1 MNTAH
6 DKQEMTQGF
15 GLTLGDIYYVLFRQ
29 KWWITFLS
37 ALGVLGAAGFY
48 MISPPSYQSEA
59 KLFILYVLD
68 TTVPKLASP
77 ESRVKSPDERGENII
92 NSEIEIL
99 TSMDLVQKTVEAY
112 GAEKVLAKAGGGKDL
127 IRAATL
133 IKNGLVVESPKR
145 SDVIRIVLQHRD
157 PGVVQPILSMLI
169 DNYIKKH
176 LEIHRATGIIGEF
189 LTQETDQMRSRL
201 AQTEQELRAAKVKAD
216 VLSLDDARRTFSDQI
231 AQIRQMIFSAEAEL
245 VERQAQLQE
254 MRKSLIPA
262 AKPATAAPVARAP
275 DTRAPETRMRPDDEY
290 MAILTRL
297 DLLRKRRE
305 EFLTQYTSGSS
316 LVRGINDQIAEAE
329 KIKKK
334 LEAANP
340 GLIALSLPPQPTT
353 TAPTPVPELTSAV
366 PATST
371 TFDPV
376 VESARITALQ
386 SRIKVLNS
394 QLDRIRVEGSQFDE
408 KGSMLNELQRKKDL
422 QEASYKFYANSLE
435 QARVEEALGAGKVLN
450 INRIQQ
456 PSPPFRDWF
465 VFFRIVITI
474 MVAGVGAGIAM
485 AFLVDMYLDRSV
497 RRPVDVEKK
506 LRLPLLLS
514 IRDIG
519 WFGRRHVAKA
529 AAKLM
534 SGVDAEAG
542 GGTPP
547 EGGTLVTKLL
557 SDPLLPFYEALK
569 DRLEQRLERRGVAG
583 KPKLIGLTSVN
594 DGAGVTTLTTGLA
607 VSLSETEDRNVL
619 LIDLDRELGLA
630 RQFYKGMITQHGL
643 EEALDPKYKA
653 SVQNGGIAAHIFRSQ
668 CAHIMKALKS
678 SEFDYIV
685 FDMPP
690 VSPTSMTVRLAGFMD
705 EMLMVVESEK
715 TNQDVAKEAV
725 ALLGESKV
733 SLCAVLNKIRS
744 YVPSSLHQEF
754 WGAS

>member
-6 DKQEMTQGF
+6 NKQEMIQGF
-15 GLTLGDIYYVLFRQ
+15 GLTLGDVYYVLFRQ

-37 ALGVLGAAGFY
+37 ALGVLGAVGFFW
-48 MISPPSYQSEA
+48 INPPAYQSEA

-99 TSMDLVQKTVEAY
+99 TSMDLVQQTVDVFGPER
-112 GAEKVLAKAGGGKDL
+112 VLAKAGGGKDR
-127 IRAATL
+127 IKAATL
-133 IKNGLVVESPKR
+133 IKNNLIVESPKR

-157 PGVVQPILSMLI
+157 PEVVQPILGALI
-169 DNYIKKH
+169 ENYIKKH
-176 LEIHRATGIIGEF
+176 LEIHRAVGIIGEF

-254 MRKSLIPA
+254 MKRSVLPA
-262 AKPATAAPVARAP
+262 AKPSVAAPVTRTP

-297 DLLRKRRE
+297 ELLRKRRE

-340 GLIALSLPPQPTT
+340 GLIALSLPPQPTSA
-353 TAPTPVPELTSAV
+353 APTPVPEVTPTVAA
-366 PATST
+366 PST

-386 SRIKVLNS
+386 SRIKVLNA

-408 KGSMLNELQRKKDL
+408 KGSMLSELQRKKEL
-422 QEASYKFYANSLE
+422 QEASYRFYANSLE

-450 INRIQQ
+450 INKIQQ

-465 VFFRIVITI
+465 VFLRIAITI
-474 MVAGVGAGIAM
+474 VVAGVGAGVAM

-497 RRPVDVEKK
+497 KRPVDVEKK

-534 SGVDAEAG
+534 SDVAPVADGSAPAES
-542 GGTPP
+542 
-547 EGGTLVTKLL
+547 GTLVTKLL

-569 DRLEQRLERRGVAG
+569 DRLDQRLESRGVVS

-594 DGAGVTTLTTGLA
+594 EGAGVTTLTTGLA

-619 LIDLDRELGLA
+619 LIDLDRELGVA
-630 RQFYKGMITQHGL
+630 KQFHKGAITQHGL
-643 EEALDPKYKA
+643 EEVLEPKHRTF
-653 SVQNGGIAAHIFRSQ
+653 VQSGGIAAHVFRSQ
-668 CAHIMKALKS
+668 CAHIMKALKN
-678 SEFDYIV
+678 SEFDYII

-690 VSPTSMTVRLAGFMD
+690 TSPTSMTVRLAGFMD
-705 EMLMVVESEK
+705 EILLVLESEK
-715 TNQDVAKEAV
+715 TNRDVAEEAV

-733 SLCAVLNKIRS
+733 SQCAVLNKIRN
-744 YVPSSLHQEF
+744 YVPTSLHQEF

>member
-99 TSMDLVQKTVEAY
+99 TSMDLVQKTVEAF
-112 GAEKVLAKAGGGKDL
+112 GADKVLAKAGGGKDL
-127 IRAATL
+127 IKAAAL
-133 IKNGLVVESPKR
+133 IKNNLVVESPKR

-157 PGVVQPILSMLI
+157 PGVVQPILSALI

-231 AQIRQMIFSAEAEL
+231 AQIRQMLFSAEAEL
-245 VERQAQLQE
+245 VERQAQFQE
-254 MRKSLIPA
+254 MRKVVPQPARPLATAPA
-262 AKPATAAPVARAP
+262 AHAP
-275 DTRAPETRMRPDDEY
+275 DTRVPETRMRPDDEY

-316 LVRGINDQIAEAE
+316 LVRGINEQIAEAE

-340 GLIALSLPPQPTT
+340 GLIALSLPPQPMA
-353 TAPTPVPELTSAV
+353 APTPVPELTPV
-366 PATST
+366 TPATSA

-376 VESARITALQ
+376 SEAARIIALQ
-386 SRIKVLNS
+386 SRIKVLNA

-450 INRIQQ
+450 INKIQQ

-465 VFFRIVITI
+465 VFFRIVISI
-474 MVAGVGAGIAM
+474 MIGGVVAGVAM

-529 AAKLM
+529 TAKLM

-547 EGGTLVTKLL
+547 ESGTLVTKLL

-569 DRLEQRLERRGVAG
+569 DRLDQRLERRGVAG

-619 LIDLDRELGLA
+619 LIDLDRELGSA
-630 RQFYKGMITQHGL
+630 KQFYKGMITQHGL

-653 SVQNGGIAAHIFRSQ
+653 SVQNGGIASHIFRSQ
-668 CAHIMKALKS
+668 CAHIMKALKN
-678 SEFDYIV
+678 SEFDYII

-690 VSPTSMTVRLAGFMD
+690 TSPTSITARLAGFMD
-705 EMLMVVESEK
+705 EILVVFESEK